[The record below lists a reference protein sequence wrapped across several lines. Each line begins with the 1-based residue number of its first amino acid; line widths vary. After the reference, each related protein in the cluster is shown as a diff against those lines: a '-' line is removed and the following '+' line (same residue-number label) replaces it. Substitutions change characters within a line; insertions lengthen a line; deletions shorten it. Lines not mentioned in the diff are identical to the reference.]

1 MGARVMSCAELDCD
15 GVIDDDGYCSTCGT
29 KAKGAVGSSPTSPQ
43 KRTSGRTTKVTRAR
57 LGAGLVE
64 IAPTPS
70 QDPRSALIAD
80 PRIREDRR
88 FCSNSTCGKPVGRAR
103 DGEPGRTE
111 GFCPGCGRPYS
122 FRPQLAAGDLVAG
135 QYAIEGCIAH
145 GGLGWI
151 YLARDRNVADKWV
164 VLKGL
169 LDRTD
174 PDAVAAA
181 LAELRFLAEIE
192 HPSIVRIING
202 VRHHDDAYIVMDYVP
217 GVSLK
222 AMLDARRDANGG
234 TPDPLPVDE
243 AIAYV
248 LEILPAFSY
257 LHAMGV
263 LYCDFKPDNLM
274 HTGDAVKLIDLGA
287 AYRIDQPATTVYGT
301 RGYQAPEIAKEGPTV
316 VSDLFTVG
324 RTLFALCCTTHAIQ

>member
-135 QYAIEGCIAH
+135 PNAIGGCIAP
-145 GGLGWI
+145 GGVGGEYLGSVSERRPRWGGG
-151 YLARDRNVADKWV
+151 
-164 VLKGL
+164 KGP
-169 LDRTD
+169 LD
-174 PDAVAAA
+174 
-181 LAELRFLAEIE
+181 
-192 HPSIVRIING
+192 
-202 VRHHDDAYIVMDYVP
+202 
-217 GVSLK
+217 
-222 AMLDARRDANGG
+222 
-234 TPDPLPVDE
+234 
-243 AIAYV
+243 
-248 LEILPAFSY
+248 
-257 LHAMGV
+257 
-263 LYCDFKPDNLM
+263 
-274 HTGDAVKLIDLGA
+274 
-287 AYRIDQPATTVYGT
+287 
-301 RGYQAPEIAKEGPTV
+301 
-316 VSDLFTVG
+316 
-324 RTLFALCCTTHAIQ
+324 